1 MKKFTLMFIGIT
13 LVSSLLLTS
22 VAMAWRG
29 GGMKRGMRGWGCGF
43 VPGTCWS
50 PGIPNLT
57 SEQSAKLNEIQKSFI
72 KETSKLRSNLA
83 VCRIELN
90 QLLAQP
96 SPNTEEAMA
105 KQKELTNLQSQLQQ
119 KCIGKQLE
127 MRKILTE
134 EQLSQLS
141 YGFGPYAN
149 RFTNQSPGWMR
160 GYGPPQG
167 QGFGLDRGG
176 VWSKRRG
183 WRPWW
188 Q

>member
-1 MKKFTLMFIGIT
+1 MFIGIT

-29 GGMKRGMRGWGCGF
+29 GMKRGMRGWGCGF
-43 VPGTCWS
+43 GPGTCLS
-50 PGIPNLT
+50 SGISNLT
-57 SEQSAKLNEIQKSFI
+57 SEQSAKLTKLQKNFIQ
-72 KETSKLRSNLA
+72 ETSKLRSDLT
-83 VCRIELN
+83 VHRIELN

-96 SPNTEEAMA
+96 HPNTEEVMA
-105 KQKELTNLQSQLQQ
+105 KQKEFTNLKSQLQQ
-119 KCIGKQLE
+119 KCLGKQLE

-134 EQLSQLS
+134 EQLSQLR
-141 YGFGPYAN
+141 YGFDPNAN
-149 RFTNQSPGWMR
+149 RFINQSPGWMR